1 MSYTSNALTK
11 TISDQNKIP
20 VHSLWLQTL
29 SSSSPF
35 RSGIMR
41 FIVVQCWERSTL
53 TKANLNWWR
62 TGTPSRKTTYTE
74 LCHKINLNYSL
85 HFSREGRG
93 KITYRILSHLSQPYS
108 LSCLLLSQGTGFTAL
123 LGLSKMQLPLQTS
136 DSWLMGWY
144 LKFQCSYANFNT

>member
-1 MSYTSNALTK
+1 MTSNFIILQSFQIRHYAIYRSSMLREK
-11 TISDQNKIP
+11 YSNKSQP
-20 VHSLWLQTL
+20 QLMKKLGLQAEKQPTRN
-29 SSSSPF
+29 F
-35 RSGIMR
+35 
-41 FIVVQCWERSTL
+41 
-53 TKANLNWWR
+53 
-62 TGTPSRKTTYTE
+62 
-74 LCHKINLNYSL
+74 CHKINLNYSL

-144 LKFQCSYANFNT
+144 LKFQCSYVNFNT